1 MIKAKNIC
9 LILYFLFL
17 TGCASESMEF
27 TTAKTALRSE
37 KDFVRAE
44 EWLKKALKADT
55 TDAMVA
61 YVYAT
66 EILKPQKRYKK
77 MASMLDLA
85 EKRNPLQQLET
96 PFMWEEKPVLTIKD
110 GVQAYK
116 EQEWTVVYNSA
127 IDYYQNND
135 LDKAIDLLETALLF
149 LPNDGSTYGTLGALY
164 IEKKDYDRAGES
176 IGTGLKLD
184 PNNITLLEIAS
195 TYYIQTK
202 DLNKA
207 EKTLIKA
214 LNLSKNP
221 GNILRQLVFVQI
233 DLEKYESAIEYSLQA
248 LRDFPN
254 DPDIYYNVAV
264 LYQKMGIIRFD
275 SAREKYLKISNVE
288 NKNENDL
295 EKIYTDFKESRTFFV
310 DSKDYFLTVTDLNP
324 NDDVSYDAVKEIK
337 KMLKQLDEL
346 FIPSVRDMIE
356 K

>member
-1 MIKAKNIC
+1 MNNIKNIFYVLC
-9 LILYFLFL
+9 VFWLS
-17 TGCASESMEF
+17 GCASESMEF

-85 EKRNPLQQLET
+85 SQRNPNQKIET
-96 PFMWEEKPVLTIKD
+96 PFMWEDKPILIVKD

-127 IDYYQNND
+127 IDYYQNSD
-135 LDKAIDLLETALLF
+135 LDKAIELLETALLF
-149 LPNDGSTYGTLGALY
+149 LPNDGGTYGTLGALY
-164 IEKKDYDRAGES
+164 IEKKDFDKAG
-176 IGTGLKLD
+176 IVIKKGLNLD
-184 PNNITLLEIAS
+184 SNNATLLEISA
-195 TYYIQTK
+195 TYFVQTK
-202 DLNKA
+202 DLVNA
-207 EKTLIKA
+207 ESTLIKA

-275 SAREKYLKISNVE
+275 SARDQYLKISNEE
-288 NKNENDL
+288 NKNKEQLNS
-295 EKIYTDFKESRTFFV
+295 IYSEFKESRTFFV

-324 NDDVSYDAVKEIK
+324 DDEISYDAVKEIK

>member
-1 MIKAKNIC
+1 MINLKNFFLGIYI
-9 LILYFLFL
+9 LILA
-17 TGCASESMEF
+17 GCASESMEF

-85 EKRNPLQQLET
+85 SKRNPNQQLET
-96 PFMWEEKPVLTIKD
+96 PFMWEEKPIITIKD

-116 EQEWTVVYNSA
+116 EQEWTIIYNSA
-127 IDYYQNND
+127 IDFYQNNE

-164 IEKKDYDRAGES
+164 IEKKELNKAGTILNKGLS
-176 IGTGLKLD
+176 ID
-184 PNNITLLEIAS
+184 SNNPSLLEISA
-195 TYYIQTK
+195 TYFVQIK
-202 DLNKA
+202 DFVNA
-207 EKTLIKA
+207 EKILIKA
-214 LNLSKNP
+214 LNLSKSP

-264 LYQKMGIIRFD
+264 LYQKMGINKFD
-275 SAREKYLKISNVE
+275 VAREQYLNISNKE
-288 NKNENDL
+288 NKDS
-295 EKIYTDFKESRTFFV
+295 KILNSIYKDFKDARTFFV

-324 NDDVSYDAVKEIK
+324 DDEISYDAVKEIK

-346 FIPSVRDMIE
+346 FIPSVREMLE
-356 K
+356 

>member
-1 MIKAKNIC
+1 MNKSKNIFFG
-9 LILYFLFL
+9 LSFLL
-17 TGCASESMEF
+17 LVGCASESMEF

-85 EKRNPLQQLET
+85 TKRNPNQKLET
-96 PFMWEEKPVLTIKD
+96 PFMWEDKPVITVND

-116 EQEWTVVYNSA
+116 EQEWTVIYNSG
-127 IDYYQNND
+127 IDFYQNNE

-164 IEKKDYDRAGES
+164 IEKKDLDKAGEVLKK
-176 IGTGLKLD
+176 GLSFD
-184 PNNITLLEIAS
+184 PNNPSLLEMSA
-195 TYYIQTK
+195 TYFVQLN
-202 DLNKA
+202 DLVNA
-207 EKTLIKA
+207 ESILIKA

-254 DPDIYYNVAV
+254 EPDIYYNVAV
-264 LYQKMGIIRFD
+264 LYQKMGINKFD
-275 SAREKYLKISNVE
+275 TAREKYINISNKE
-288 NKNENDL
+288 NKNKKVLDSIFN
-295 EKIYTDFKESRTFFV
+295 DFKEARTFFV

-324 NDDVSYDAVKEIK
+324 DDEISYDAVKEIK

-346 FIPSVRDMIE
+346 FIPSVRDMLE